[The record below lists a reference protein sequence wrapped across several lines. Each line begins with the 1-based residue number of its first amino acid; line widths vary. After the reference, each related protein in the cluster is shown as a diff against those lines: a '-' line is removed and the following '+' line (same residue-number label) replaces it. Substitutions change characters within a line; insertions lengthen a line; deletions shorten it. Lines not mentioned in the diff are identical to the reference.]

1 MDTGFGELEF
11 QLKMAGKTSAYRR
24 LPGKKKG
31 FVVGYHTLWLGSDH
45 LLQIYSRLGIEDYKR
60 FYFNDIQAIITR
72 KTAAGKIQNFVL
84 GALAGLSAL
93 LAVIA
98 GGGWSV
104 FWAVIA
110 GVPALILLINYF
122 RGPTCETYLM
132 TAVQTE
138 KLHSL
143 HRIKITQPVM
153 NQLRSLIE
161 QRQGRFNPET
171 ANYPASRP
179 AGSRRPQTLPNAN
192 KQVHRQPR
200 HEKGR
205 VHLLLFALLVVEGLI
220 AVIGFLFHHLFFN
233 LMGSAIMM
241 LLGICVVV
249 ALVKQHESNL
259 KRALRTLTWAAL
271 GCVCFSF
278 VTGYIVSLELAFRH
292 PEILRDQ
299 WELFKLFS
307 STTPWESPLMMTTSI
322 VDLSSAAFIGIPGL
336 IMLKNPQR
344 TVPRSSPLPAAP
356 APIPSVKRFS

>member
-1 MDTGFGELEF
+1 MN
-11 QLKMAGKTSAYRR
+11 GKKSAYRR

-31 FVVGYHTLWLGSDH
+31 FLVGYHTLWLGSDH

-72 KTAAGKIQNFVL
+72 KTAAGKIQNSVL

-93 LAVIA
+93 LAVMA

-104 FWAVIA
+104 FWAVIV

-179 AGSRRPQTLPNAN
+179 ASRRPQTLPNAN

-271 GCVCFSF
+271 GCICFSF
-278 VTGYIVSLELAFRH
+278 VAGYIVSVELAFRH

-322 VDLSSAAFIGIPGL
+322 ADLGSAAFIGIPGL
-336 IMLKNPQR
+336 VMLKNPHQ
-344 TVPRSSPLPAAP
+344 TIPRFSPLPAAS
-356 APIPSVKRFS
+356 APIPFSKRFS

>member
-1 MDTGFGELEF
+1 
-11 QLKMAGKTSAYRR
+11 MAGKTSTYRR

-31 FVVGYHTLWLGSDH
+31 FLVGYHTLWLGSDH

-72 KTAAGKIQNFVL
+72 KTATGKIQNSVL

-104 FWAVIA
+104 FWAVLA
-110 GVPALILLINYF
+110 GLPALILLINYF

-138 KLHSL
+138 RLHSL

-161 QRQGRFNPET
+161 QRQGRINPET
-171 ANYPASRP
+171 ADYPASRP
-179 AGSRRPQTLPNAN
+179 SVERKPQAPPNAN
-192 KQVHRQPR
+192 KQARRQPKP
-200 HEKGR
+200 EKGR
-205 VHLLLFALLVVEGLI
+205 VHLLLFALLVAEGLI
-220 AVIGFLFHHLFFN
+220 AAIGFLFHHLFLN

-241 LLGICVVV
+241 VLGICVVL

-259 KRALRTLTWAAL
+259 KRALCTLTWAAL
-271 GCVCFSF
+271 GCICFSF
-278 VTGYIVSLELAFRH
+278 VAGYIVSVELAFRH

-307 STTPWESPLMMTTSI
+307 STAPWESPLMMATSI

-336 IMLKNPQR
+336 IMLKNPHQAI
-344 TVPRSSPLPAAP
+344 PRSSPLPTVP
-356 APIPSVKRFS
+356 APIPSSKRFS

>member
-1 MDTGFGELEF
+1 MEKNQPIDACPERKRAFWLDIIRSGWVPTIYFRSIPGWV
-11 QLKMAGKTSAYRR
+11 LKTISDFISTTFKRSSPAKRQRAKFKIVCWG
-24 LPGKKKG
+24 
-31 FVVGYHTLWLGSDH
+31 LWP
-45 LLQIYSRLGIEDYKR
+45 
-60 FYFNDIQAIITR
+60 AC
-72 KTAAGKIQNFVL
+72 
-84 GALAGLSAL
+84 L
-93 LAVIA
+93 LAIMA

-104 FWAVIA
+104 FWAVIV

-192 KQVHRQPR
+192 KQVHRQLR

-271 GCVCFSF
+271 GCICFSF
-278 VTGYIVSLELAFRH
+278 VAGYIVSVELAFRH

-322 VDLSSAAFIGIPGL
+322 ADLGSAAFIGIPGL
-336 IMLKNPQR
+336 VMLKNPHQ
-344 TVPRSSPLPAAP
+344 TIPRFSPLPAAS
-356 APIPSVKRFS
+356 APIPFSKRFS